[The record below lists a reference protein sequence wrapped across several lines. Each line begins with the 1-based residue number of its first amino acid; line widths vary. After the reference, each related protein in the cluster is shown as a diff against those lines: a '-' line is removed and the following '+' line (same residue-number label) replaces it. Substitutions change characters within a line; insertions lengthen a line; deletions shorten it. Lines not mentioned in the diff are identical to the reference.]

1 MAQISVTPE
10 ELISQAEVYTQARDG
25 IQEQIAKVE
34 QMNNTI
40 HEEWKGSAFEAYLA
54 QYQEL
59 KSQVQKFEELLTN
72 INSQLKKYA
81 QTVQERDAADAKS
94 FGLN

>member
-40 HEEWKGSAFEAYLA
+40 HEEWKCSAFEAYLA